1 MGPEICVNPI
11 VTGSKLSREEATVLD
26 ENFSLMEL
34 DKALEG
40 SNKKSAVGGDG
51 FDNTFIAKFWQWLR
65 VPLKNYADCC
75 IRKGGLTQPFESA
88 IIRLIPKKGDCSKIG
103 NWRPISL
110 LSCMYKILT
119 RALNNRLKKVSEK
132 ILSRA
137 QKGFCNNRYIQEVLI
152 NVYENIAHC
161 NNNNIQGVLVSIDQ
175 QKAFDSVAPEYMR
188 EVYKFFGF
196 GQGFLNIVDTLCN
209 NRQACII
216 MEDNTYSKCFDL
228 ESGFA

>member
-51 FDNTFIAKFWQWLR
+51 FDN
-65 VPLKNYADCC
+65 ADCC